1 MSSGFCGERACPA
14 LGCEAAPK
22 PAGAIYLTKRGVLDG
37 AASQPSA
44 GQARSPQKKLAC
56 HALHHCQP
64 FTSRSGGAGGGLFV
78 VGCGVA
84 MKKRGELLC
93 LADFPGEQ
101 VFVRSRF
108 LWCAGFC
115 SEQASYGEQAS
126 VVSRLLTVSSGFC
139 GERACPALG
148 CEAAPKPA
156 GAIYLTKRG
165 VLDGAASQPS
175 AGQARSPQKAFL
187 PPTSRLI
194 TKSSLAT

>member
-1 MSSGFCGERACPA
+1 MPRAGLRSS
-14 LGCEAAPK
+14 PK
-22 PAGAIYLTKRGVLDG
+22 TATEIYRKKCGVLDG

-156 GAIYLTKRG
+156 NAVSLRNHGGLS
-165 VLDGAASQPS
+165 GAAPQPG
-175 AGQARSPQKAFL
+175 AG
-187 PPTSRLI
+187 
-194 TKSSLAT
+194 